1 MRQRLILHVAGP
13 AGAGKTTFVERLLE
27 ADLALTLCV
36 RGVRD
41 ATLAKAEESVPKT
54 HPELRRW

>member
-1 MRQRLILHVAGP
+1 MRRRLILHVAGP

-27 ADLALTLCV
+27 AKLALTLCA

-41 ATLAKAEESVPKT
+41 ATLVETEESEPKT